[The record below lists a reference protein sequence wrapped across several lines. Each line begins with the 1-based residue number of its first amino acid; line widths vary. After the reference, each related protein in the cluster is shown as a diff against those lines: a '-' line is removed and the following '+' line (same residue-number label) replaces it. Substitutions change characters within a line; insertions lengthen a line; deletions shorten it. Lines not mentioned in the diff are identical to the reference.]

1 MSRRSKSAPNDGLL
15 PSPDDPC
22 PCGRTKYAACCGR
35 YHAGAL
41 APDAEA
47 LMRSR
52 YSGYVLQLEPYLL
65 STWHPNTRPTSL
77 GLSAD
82 GTRWLGLEI
91 KRTESTTPDTAI
103 VEFVARDKVGGRA
116 HRMHETSR
124 FVREGGC
131 WYYVEGDMHAAPR
144 TAEQE

>member
-1 MSRRSKSAPNDGLL
+1 
-15 PSPDDPC
+15 
-22 PCGRTKYAACCGR
+22 
-35 YHAGAL
+35 
-41 APDAEA
+41 
-47 LMRSR
+47 MRSR

-65 STWHPNTRPTSL
+65 FTWHPDTRPTSL

-103 VEFVARDKVGGRA
+103 VEFVARYKVGGRA

-124 FVREGGC
+124 FVREAGC